1 MDKKLIE
8 RIKNF
13 TKDRN
18 WSQFHTGENLAK
30 SINIE
35 AAELLELYQWNNEPK
50 NLEDLKDELAD
61 VLIYSIMLADK
72 YNFDVIE
79 IMNEKLSKNEKK
91 YPINKSY
98 GNSKKYDEF

>member
-8 RIKNF
+8 RIKKF

-72 YNFDVIE
+72 YDFDVIE

-91 YPINKSY
+91 YPVNKSF